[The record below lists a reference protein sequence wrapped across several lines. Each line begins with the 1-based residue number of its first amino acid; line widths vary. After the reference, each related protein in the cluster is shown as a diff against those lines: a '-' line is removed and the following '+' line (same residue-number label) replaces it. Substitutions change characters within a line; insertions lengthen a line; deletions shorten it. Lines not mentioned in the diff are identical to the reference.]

1 MKVDGRS
8 GKSQM
13 NLDIFLF
20 HHPYWSISPLYLQ
33 NRVLYSMVPV
43 PGRSFLQHHIRPRP
57 DLYGPFWVCVTLV
70 FSIAISGNFADFL
83 QKSVDPEQE
92 VKWHYDFH
100 KECNR
105 NTAG

>member
-1 MKVDGRS
+1 
-8 GKSQM
+8 
-13 NLDIFLF
+13 
-20 HHPYWSISPLYLQ
+20 
-33 NRVLYSMVPV
+33 MVPV

-92 VKWHYDFH
+92 VKWHYDLH
-100 KECNR
+100 KVATETPLDDVRVKPILSIYLIHGC
-105 NTAG
+105 